1 MSTMR
6 KSLLRTVLVAASIP
20 SLLAF
25 APVQRNS
32 KYRTEVCARLPKF
45 LSWFRR
51 DSPSETTPILGIG
64 SELPN
69 VEIDQVLA
77 ITAQGD
83 LVIAPTSIK
92 QVVGNEMTILVAMPA
107 SSSKSCK
114 TIHLPGYK
122 DATSSLIQLGVK
134 RIVILVTSEKF
145 IKQGRSEDAYI
156 LTTSDADARI
166 ALDQADST
174 PVTILVDANNTV
186 MEQLGVT
193 KEMGFNVRTN
203 RLVIILEDCL
213 VKQVLREENVKDCT
227 ATSAMRLVEFLK
239 PDEPVPEENPEA
251 IEIDFRIILLLGA
264 IVTIASYE
272 TIAEFIAEQ
281 NYGWNLPFIPIRG
294 EDSPVEE
301 VFQLLKDH
309 L

>member
-1 MSTMR
+1 M
-6 KSLLRTVLVAASIP
+6 LLLQLP
-20 SLLAF
+20 
-25 APVQRNS
+25 QNS
-32 KYRTEVCARLPKF
+32 KCSTEIFARLPNF

-51 DSPSETTPILGIG
+51 DSPSETTTPVLGVG

-77 ITAQGD
+77 TTGQGE

-92 QVVGNEMTILVAMPA
+92 QAVGNEMSILVAMPA
-107 SSSKSCK
+107 SSTKSCD

-122 DATSSLIQLGVK
+122 DATSSLLQLGVK
-134 RIVILVTSEKF
+134 RICILVTSEKF
-145 IKQGRSEDAYI
+145 IKRGRSEDAYI
-156 LTTSDADARI
+156 LSTSDANAARTPL
-166 ALDQADST
+166 AQKDNM

-193 KEMGFNVRTN
+193 KEMGFTVRTN
-203 RLVIILEDCL
+203 RLVIILENCL

-227 ATSAMRLVEFLK
+227 ATSATRLVEFLK

-251 IEIDFRIILLLGA
+251 IEIDFRIILLFGA
-264 IVTIASYE
+264 IVSIASYE
-272 TIAEFIAEQ
+272 SIAEFIKEQ
-281 NYGWNLPFIPIRG
+281 NYGWSLPFIPIRG